1 MIFDT
6 HAHYDDQKFDQDR
19 YGILDSLFSNG
30 VSGVLN
36 CATAIENFSE
46 TLQLSKRYEKV
57 YAALGIHPSDCYR
70 YKSLED
76 SLQILEDTIR
86 DNDVRALGE
95 IGLDYHYDFSPKEK
109 QIPYF
114 EAQLELAH
122 KLGLPAVIHD
132 REAHGDV
139 FERLRAFKGTAII
152 HSCSESA
159 ETVRQLCRM
168 GHYVSFSGSVTFKNA
183 NSVREAAK
191 AVPDE
196 LLLVETDSPYMAP
209 VPLRGTR
216 NESLNIKYI
225 IGVLAEVK
233 GSTPEYI
240 EQITEEN
247 AKRLF
252 KIDT

>member
-6 HAHYDDQKFDQDR
+6 HAHYDDEKFEADQKEVIEKQFE
-19 YGILDSLFSNG
+19 GG
-30 VSGVLN
+30 VSGILN
-36 CATAIENFSE
+36 CATCLENIPE
-46 TLQLSKRYEKV
+46 TLKLCKKYERM

-70 YKSLED
+70 YKSSDESLSALECA
-76 SLQILEDTIR
+76 IK
-86 DNDVRALGE
+86 DNDVKALGE

-109 QIPYF
+109 QLTYF
-114 EAQLELAH
+114 EAQLELAY

-183 NSVREAAK
+183 SSVREAAK
-191 AVPDE
+191 AVPDD

-225 IGVLAEVK
+225 IGVLAEVR

-252 KIDT
+252 KI

>member
-6 HAHYDDQKFDQDR
+6 HAHYDDGKFDPDR
-19 YGILDSLFSNG
+19 EEVINGLFSSG

-36 CATAIENFSE
+36 CATCLENVPA
-46 TLQLSKRYEKV
+46 TLGLCAKHERM

-70 YKSLED
+70 YKSMDD
-76 SLQILEDTIR
+76 SLDALSRLIGE
-86 DNDVRALGE
+86 NDVRALGE

-114 EAQLELAH
+114 EAQLELAE

-139 FERLRAFKGTAII
+139 FDRIRRFRGTAII

-168 GHYVSFSGSVTFKNA
+168 GHYVSFSGSVTFRNA

-191 AVPDE
+191 AVPDK
-196 LLLVETDSPYMAP
+196 LLLVETDAPYMAP
-209 VPLRGTR
+209 VPFRGQR
-216 NESLNIKYI
+216 NDSLKIRHI
-225 IGVLAEVK
+225 VAVLAEVRED
-233 GSTPEYI
+233 TPEHI
-240 EQITEEN
+240 ESITEQN
-247 AKRLF
+247 AKRLL
-252 KIDT
+252 KIG